1 MTEVS
6 RRSLLLVA
14 GTAMVAP
21 GTAFAHHGFTGRY
34 DAARPIYLAGHVL
47 NARFRRPHPV
57 VDLEADNE
65 LRLPSALPD
74 AGEFAKGLVVRAED
88 HGRVVCIE
96 YPPIGLFFDL
106 AGRIA
111 QGDRIATIV
120 FQNCR
125 PPHQLR
131 GQWIMLA
138 DGTTIVRRGRMQAED
153 AGCSM

>member
-1 MTEVS
+1 MTHVT
-6 RRSLLLVA
+6 RRMLLLGA
-14 GTAMVAP
+14 AAIAAP
-21 GTAFAHHGFTGRY
+21 GSASAHHGFSGRY
-34 DAARPIYLAGHVL
+34 DAAQPIYLAGHVL
-47 NARFRRPHPV
+47 EARFRRPHPV
-57 VDLEADNE
+57 VNLEVDAE

-74 AGEFAKGLVVRAED
+74 AEEFATDLVTRAED
-88 HGRVVCIE
+88 QGRVVSIE